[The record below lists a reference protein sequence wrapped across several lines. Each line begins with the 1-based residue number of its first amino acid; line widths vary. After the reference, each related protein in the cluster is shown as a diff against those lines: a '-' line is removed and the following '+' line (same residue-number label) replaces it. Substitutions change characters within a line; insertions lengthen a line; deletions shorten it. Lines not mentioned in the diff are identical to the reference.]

1 MAMANRLLERRA
13 PADHR
18 NREVDL
24 GRLHPCGITPA
35 LKYPID
41 YLIKTVIPNSPPG
54 FSLPFSRLTSPETL
68 DATSC
73 PQLLKGCAD
82 QVDADARTLPL
93 EVGHAKCSL
102 RLPDSA

>member
-1 MAMANRLLERRA
+1 MRFRLTAARTCGPLTGNPPGKQNAVSFLES
-13 PADHR
+13 
-18 NREVDL
+18 L
-24 GRLHPCGITPA
+24 QLS
-35 LKYPID
+35 KYPID

-82 QVDADARTLPL
+82 QVYADARTLPL
-93 EVGHAKCSL
+93 EVGHGKCQ
-102 RLPDSA
+102 RT